1 MADISTPLSATNA
14 AIVDSTDPVRREHA
28 IGSRVRQLE
37 QLVLEGSAPHTADTD
52 MGGFKVTDLGTP
64 TADTDAAT
72 KAYVDAAAI
81 GADWKPSVRV
91 ATAAALPA
99 YTRVGNVLTGNAN
112 GALAAVDGVTLV
124 VGNRLLVKNGAAGA
138 DNGIYVVTT
147 VGDGSNP
154 FVLTRATDAD
164 TSAEVTSGVLVAVSE
179 GTANASTVWM
189 LTTSDAITLN
199 TTALTFTQVGGDI
212 NALLAYRAKLVV
224 THDAT
229 PAGTAAAV
237 NVALDRVSGLGYFVS
252 TTSADADNGGSATV
266 VDGAGTTVGGAVDGI
281 SLTDSDSP
289 PGVPVYVNAG
299 VLKADL
305 STLNGGATSVFV
317 RTAHGRLLEVAHS
330 AAPATGGDPLLWDD
344 QAAVGEKLVATLT
357 DNGAADVNLFTS
369 TDIAA
374 GHKLTP

>member
-1 MADISTPLSATNA
+1 MPIPAVPKESSVGNHQQLLTAFLA
-14 AIVDSTDPVRREHA
+14 AVKTD
-28 IGSRVRQLE
+28 
-37 QLVLEGSAPHTADTD
+37 
-52 MGGFKVTDLGTP
+52 
-64 TADTDAAT
+64 
-72 KAYVDAAAI
+72 
-81 GADWKPSVRV
+81 V
-91 ATAAALPA
+91 ATAQADIA
-99 YTRVGNVLTGNAN
+99 
-112 GALAAVDGVTLV
+112 TL
-124 VGNRLLVKNGAAGA
+124 
-138 DNGIYVVTT
+138 
-147 VGDGSNP
+147 
-154 FVLTRATDAD
+154 DAHR
-164 TSAEVTSGVLVAVSE
+164 
-179 GTANASTVWM
+179 
-189 LTTSDAITLN
+189 
-199 TTALTFTQVGGDI
+199 
-212 NALLAYRAKLVV
+212 NALLDYRAKLVV

-237 NVALDRVSGLGYFVS
+237 NVGLDRVSGLGYFVS

-330 AAPATGGDPLLWDD
+330 ATPATGGDPLLWDD
-344 QAAVGEKLVATLT
+344 QAAVGLKLVATLT
-357 DNGAADVNLFTS
+357 DNGAADVSLFTS